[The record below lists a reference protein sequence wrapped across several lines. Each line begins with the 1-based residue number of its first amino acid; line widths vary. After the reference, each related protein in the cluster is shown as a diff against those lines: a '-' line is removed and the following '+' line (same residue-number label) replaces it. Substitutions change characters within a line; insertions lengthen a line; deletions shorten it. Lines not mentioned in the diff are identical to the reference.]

1 MCRPHTLDA
10 IVKHARNVAILMLI
24 ALAIVALPGGGDTA
38 ALVGAILSLLIVSL
52 LAYIGGR
59 FYRDHQLDL
68 YSLRDADR
76 AIIYVAFGGIVL
88 VLAWWRFG
96 TTGGALL
103 SIALLAVCAG
113 GLLHVYRNWQR
124 Y

>member
-1 MCRPHTLDA
+1 MCRTHTLDA
-10 IVKHARNVAILMLI
+10 IVKHVRDIAILMLI
-24 ALAIVALPGGGDTA
+24 ALAVVALPGGGRTA

-52 LAYIGGR
+52 LAYIAGR

-76 AIIYVAFGGIVL
+76 AILYVALGGVVL

-103 SIALLAVCAG
+103 SIALLALCAG
-113 GLLHVYRNWQR
+113 ALIHVYRNWQR

>member
-1 MCRPHTLDA
+1 M
-10 IVKHARNVAILMLI
+10 KHARNIAILMLI
-24 ALAIVALPGGGDTA
+24 ALAVVAVPGGGSSA
-38 ALVGAILSLLIVSL
+38 ALVGAVLSLLIVSL

-68 YSLRDADR
+68 YSLPESDR
-76 AIIYVAFGGIVL
+76 AILYVALGGIVL

-96 TTGGALL
+96 TTGGTLL
-103 SIALLAVCAG
+103 SIALLAACAG
-113 GLLHVYRNWQR
+113 GLIHVYRNWQR